1 MSTRLKKELASLE
14 ENPDPRFFVENVR
27 TNVEKVHN
35 GKRKQMWTCILL
47 IEPITSAYR
56 DAEIVVELGMDSEYP
71 FHPPEV
77 TFINHFFHPFVEQ
90 RRMCLHIFRN
100 RWNPHCD
107 IRGCLDKIYTIFVNE
122 GRNIKCIC
130 ERKNIST
137 MRDNDY
143 MMFDKIV
150 QRCLDRPADWDTQ
163 VDTQTLLNQIQLNLV
178 TDLFGGSG
186 GIETI
191 VQNFLGLNE
200 SDNYKTVYNIDA
212 VTQSDE
218 QIVLKTSD
226 KKTHKIKKWS
236 NLKLLDDVDISEEI
250 PLPFDSNSLVNVLNQ
265 CQEEKGRRLRVYNE
279 FTQVTETKVE
289 LLRLI
294 KTADQL
300 GAENIVLL
308 NCLKLSQVIRSES
321 LAMIAT

>member
-14 ENPDPRFFVENVR
+14 ENPDPRFFVENVKV
-27 TNVEKVHN
+27 NVEKHFD
-35 GKRKQMWTCILL
+35 GKRKQIWTCMLL

-77 TFINHFFHPFVEQ
+77 IFVNNFFHPFVNEL
-90 RRMCLHIFRN
+90 RLCRHIFSN
-100 RWNPHCD
+100 GWNPHCN
-107 IRGCLDKIYTIFVNE
+107 IRGCLDKIYKMIVNE
-122 GRNIKCIC
+122 GRNIKCVC
-130 ERKNIST
+130 EQRVISD

-163 VDTQTLLNQIQLNLV
+163 MDIQTLLNQIQLNIV

-200 SDNYKTVYNIDA
+200 SKNYKTVFKIEA

-226 KKTHKIKKWS
+226 NQIHNIKKWS
-236 NLKLLDDVDISEEI
+236 NLKLLDHVDISEEI
-250 PLPFDSNSLVNVLNQ
+250 PLPFDSNSLENVLNQ
-265 CQEEKGRRLRVYNE
+265 CREQKGRTIRVYNE

-300 GAENIVLL
+300 GAENIVIL
-308 NCLKLSQVIRSES
+308 NCLKLSQVIRNES
-321 LAMIAT
+321 RAMIAT